1 MGDAEVGEVD
11 VVQEHVDPAQ
21 VVSGQVDLLAEEPAA
36 HILLTE
42 HLRELQQQRARAT
55 GRVVDAVD
63 ARLAHDRDAGQHLAD
78 LLRREELTA
87 RLARVRGVH
96 RHEVLVGVAEGVDRG
111 LPVGQVK
118 VPDRLYEPR
127 ELVVALGHRAAQL
140 GGVDV
145 HVVEQ
150 APQIRLRARAGRR
163 GLDALEDA

>member
-21 VVSGQVDLLAEEPAA
+21 VVGGQVDLLSEEPAA
-36 HILLTE
+36 HVLLTE
-42 HLRELQQQRARAT
+42 HLRELQQQRARAA

-63 ARLAHDRDAGQHLAD
+63 ALLAHDRDAGQHFAD

-111 LPVGQVK
+111 LSGGQAK
-118 VPDRLYEPR
+118 VLDRLHEPR
-127 ELVVALGHRAAQL
+127 ELVVALGYRAAQL

-145 HVVEQ
+145 YVVKQ
-150 APQIRLRARAGRR
+150 APQVGLRARAGR
-163 GLDALEDA
+163 